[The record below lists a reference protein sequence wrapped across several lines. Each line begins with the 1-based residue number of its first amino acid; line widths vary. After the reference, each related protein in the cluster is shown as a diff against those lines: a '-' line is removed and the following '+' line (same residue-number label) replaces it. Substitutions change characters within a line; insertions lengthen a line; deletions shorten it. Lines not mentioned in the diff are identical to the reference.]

1 MNNPADNIYDELYG
15 DNNHD
20 FPTVPTTTPIIMPT
34 VPSMPILPPPVK
46 TSTAESIELENRWR
60 KEYQTILY
68 KLYLNF
74 NASLCSKNQEY
85 IKLNNQL
92 KQAYEH
98 LRTLEKNIGGT
109 RRKKSVYKKK
119 QSMRKT
125 NHNRKKSN
133 KTKN

>member
-1 MNNPADNIYDELYG
+1 MNNPADIYDELFD
-15 DNNHD
+15 DN
-20 FPTVPTTTPIIMPT
+20 FPKVPTTQPIILPNA
-34 VPSMPILPPPVK
+34 PSVPILPTPVK
-46 TSTAESIELENRWR
+46 TSNAEFIELDNQLRN
-60 KEYQTILY
+60 KYQTILY

-133 KTKN
+133 KTRC